1 MSSGL
6 QLHLKPVNFCSWP
19 EATSTPRRDRSL
31 ELSWWRL
38 KIHENAGQFLRADGT
53 YEAIDKIEKDDLLR
67 LVDQTLDA
75 EEFEVDAYDEQAV
88 KNQAHQVIYKSI
100 AQKLTDLRKRR
111 EAFID
116 ESARLYLAEY
126 EKYRE

>member
-1 MSSGL
+1 MKL
-6 QLHLKPVNFCSWP
+6 L
-19 EATSTPRRDRSL
+19 R
-31 ELSWWRL
+31 
-38 KIHENAGQFLRADGT
+38 IHEHVGQYLGADGN
-53 YEAIDKIEKDDLLR
+53 YESIETIDKEDLMR
-67 LVDQTLDA
+67 LVDRTLDA
-75 EEFEVDAYDEQAV
+75 EEFDVDAYDEQAI

-100 AQKLTDLRKRR
+100 AQKLNDLRKRR

>member
-1 MSSGL
+1 MKL
-6 QLHLKPVNFCSWP
+6 LKV
-19 EATSTPRRDRSL
+19 
-31 ELSWWRL
+31 
-38 KIHENAGQFLRADGT
+38 HEYAGQFLKADGT
-53 YEAIDKIEKDDLLR
+53 YESIDKIDKDDLLR
-67 LVDQTLDA
+67 LVDLTLEAD
-75 EEFEVDAYDEQAV
+75 EFDIDAYDEQAI

-126 EKYRE
+126 EKYRG

>member
-1 MSSGL
+1 MKL
-6 QLHLKPVNFCSWP
+6 
-19 EATSTPRRDRSL
+19 
-31 ELSWWRL
+31 L
-38 KIHENAGQFLRADGT
+38 KIHENAGQFLKADGT
-53 YEAIDKIEKDDLLR
+53 YDSIDMIDKDDLLR
-67 LVDQTLDA
+67 LVDRTLEAD
-75 EEFEVDAYDEQAV
+75 EFDVDAYDEQAI

-126 EKYRE
+126 EKYRG

>member
-1 MSSGL
+1 MKL
-6 QLHLKPVNFCSWP
+6 
-19 EATSTPRRDRSL
+19 
-31 ELSWWRL
+31 L
-38 KIHENAGQFLRADGT
+38 KIHEQAGQFLKADGT
-53 YEAIDKIEKDDLLR
+53 YESIDKVEKDDLLR
-67 LVDQTLDA
+67 LVDCTLDA
-75 EEFEVDAYDEQAV
+75 DEFDLDAFDDQAI

-100 AQKLTDLRKRR
+100 AQKLTDLRRRR